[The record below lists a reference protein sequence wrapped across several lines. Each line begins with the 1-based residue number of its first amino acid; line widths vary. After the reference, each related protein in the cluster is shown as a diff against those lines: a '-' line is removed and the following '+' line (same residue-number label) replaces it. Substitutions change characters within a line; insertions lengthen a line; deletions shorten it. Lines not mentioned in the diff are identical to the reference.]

1 MSHAELTHYLREQI
15 PDYMVPAS
23 WVELPQLPLTSSGKL
38 DRRALPAPDQTRP
51 ELDTAYTPP
60 RTGLEEQLSAIWCEV
75 LGLERVG
82 SHDDFF
88 ALGGHS
94 LLATRVMARVSAVL
108 QVELPLRRLF
118 ELPTIAQLAAE
129 ISARRSG
136 ETPPPSR
143 ALSATQTGATRA
155 ATAIVWP
162 AAIVV
167 SGAGGRSVDGVQ
179 HPLCLADS
187 WSPE

>member
-1 MSHAELTHYLREQI
+1 MCRGARQDRPGEKRLVGYYVRSGERPVSHAELTHYLREQI

-38 DRRALPAPDQTRP
+38 DRLALPAPDQTRP

-88 ALGGHS
+88 APGGAFPAGDPGHG
-94 LLATRVMARVSAVL
+94 RVSAVL

-129 ISARRSG
+129 ISA
-136 ETPPPSR
+136 
-143 ALSATQTGATRA
+143 SAER
-155 ATAIVWP
+155 
-162 AAIVV
+162 
-167 SGAGGRSVDGVQ
+167 
-179 HPLCLADS
+179 
-187 WSPE
+187 